1 MILNFIFNLIHTYFH
16 LLLTLYHFYD
26 ILFDC
31 AGNSACM
38 YLLFKETIDMARRSH
53 HDIQV
58 EFEPHN
64 VNNAIDALRRV
75 RSNLRSSIK
84 NIEKV
89 LSILERSRNS
99 KLYISD
105 ENLDKAKRCMIDG
118 KKDAS
123 MSVNDFRTIF
133 TSTTKGS
140 VQRQEVDAMR
150 KDMRLAVQRVKY
162 AEAELEHFYSDKE
175 YKTKLKLKNLIKTI
189 DDTREP
195 LQKVKHWTCDFEN
208 LLKSVSV

>member
-1 MILNFIFNLIHTYFH
+1 
-16 LLLTLYHFYD
+16 
-26 ILFDC
+26 
-31 AGNSACM
+31 
-38 YLLFKETIDMARRSH
+38 MARRSRR
-53 HDIQV
+53 DVQV

-64 VNNAIDALRRV
+64 VNNAIDALCRV
-75 RSNLRSSIK
+75 RSNLRSSIE

-89 LSILERSRNS
+89 LRILENS
-99 KLYISD
+99 KNNKLCISD
-105 ENLDKAKRCMIDG
+105 ENLDKAKECMTDG

-123 MSVNDFRTIF
+123 MSVNDFSIIF
-133 TSTTKGS
+133 TSTTEGS
-140 VQRQEVDAMR
+140 VQRQEVETMR

-195 LQKVKHWTCDFEN
+195 LQKVKHWACDFEN
-208 LLKSVSV
+208 LLKSVLVQLT

>member
-1 MILNFIFNLIHTYFH
+1 M
-16 LLLTLYHFYD
+16 TLYHFYD

-31 AGNSACM
+31 AGDSACM
-38 YLLFKETIDMARRSH
+38 YLLFKEIIDMARRSRR
-53 HDIQV
+53 DVQV
-58 EFEPHN
+58 GFEPHN

-89 LSILERSRNS
+89 LSILENS
-99 KLYISD
+99 KNNKLHISD
-105 ENLDKAKRCMIDG
+105 ENIDKAKECMTDG

-123 MSVNDFRTIF
+123 KSVDDFSTIF
-133 TSTTKGS
+133 TGTTKGS
-140 VQRQEVDAMR
+140 MQRQEVDAMR

-189 DDTREP
+189 DDTRKP
-195 LQKVKHWTCDFEN
+195 LQKVKHWACDFEN
-208 LLKSVSV
+208 LLKSVLVQLT

>member
-1 MILNFIFNLIHTYFH
+1 
-16 LLLTLYHFYD
+16 
-26 ILFDC
+26 
-31 AGNSACM
+31 
-38 YLLFKETIDMARRSH
+38 MARRSRR
-53 HDIQV
+53 DVQV

-64 VNNAIDALRRV
+64 VNNAIDALRRI

-89 LSILERSRNS
+89 LSILENS
-99 KLYISD
+99 KNNKLHISD
-105 ENLDKAKRCMIDG
+105 ENIDKAKGCMNDG

-123 MSVNDFRTIF
+123 KRVDDFRIIF
-133 TSTTKGS
+133 TGTAKGS
-140 VQRQEVDAMR
+140 IQRQEVETMR

-162 AEAELEHFYSDKE
+162 AEAELEHFYSGKE

-195 LQKVKHWTCDFEN
+195 LQKVKQWTYDFEN

>member
-1 MILNFIFNLIHTYFH
+1 M
-16 LLLTLYHFYD
+16 TLYHFYD

-31 AGNSACM
+31 AGDSACM
-38 YLLFKETIDMARRSH
+38 YLLFKEIIDMARRSR
-53 HDIQV
+53 HDVQV
-58 EFEPHN
+58 GFEPHN

>member
-1 MILNFIFNLIHTYFH
+1 
-16 LLLTLYHFYD
+16 
-26 ILFDC
+26 
-31 AGNSACM
+31 
-38 YLLFKETIDMARRSH
+38 MARRSRR
-53 HDIQV
+53 DVQV
-58 EFEPHN
+58 GFEPN
-64 VNNAIDALRRV
+64 KVNNAIDALRRV

-118 KKDAS
+118 KKGAS
-123 MSVNDFRTIF
+123 KSVNDFRTIF

-195 LQKVKHWTCDFEN
+195 LQKVKHWACDFEN

>member
-1 MILNFIFNLIHTYFH
+1 M
-16 LLLTLYHFYD
+16 TLYHLYD

-31 AGNSACM
+31 AGDSACM
-38 YLLFKETIDMARRSH
+38 YLLFKEIIDMARRSPR
-53 HDIQV
+53 DVQV

-64 VNNAIDALRRV
+64 VNNAIDALCRV

-89 LSILERSRNS
+89 LSILENS
-99 KLYISD
+99 KNNKLHISRED
-105 ENLDKAKRCMIDG
+105 RNKAKECMTDG
-118 KKDAS
+118 KKGAS
-123 MSVNDFRTIF
+123 KSVNNFSTIF
-133 TSTTKGS
+133 TVTTKGS
-140 VQRQEVDAMR
+140 MQRQEVDAMR

-195 LQKVKHWTCDFEN
+195 LQKVKQWTYDFEN

>member
-1 MILNFIFNLIHTYFH
+1 
-16 LLLTLYHFYD
+16 
-26 ILFDC
+26 
-31 AGNSACM
+31 
-38 YLLFKETIDMARRSH
+38 MARRSRR
-53 HDIQV
+53 DVQV

-64 VNNAIDALRRV
+64 VNSAIDALRRV

-208 LLKSVSV
+208 LLSSVSV